1 VGEGNLKAIL
11 VGTVTCED
19 LAAAY
24 TAVHSHG
31 LAVFG
36 TATAK
41 PLRKLQE
48 VLSGGGEARFYFCA
62 PTCALPHVA
71 IAAGWVAGVWTEAPE
86 KAGLA
91 AVKKGLQTAFGC
103 SWDDVVVGKER
114 EALFRFWEGYVGVRD
129 LAPHPEMT
137 VARIR
142 EENPGVLVY
151 EVLLG

>member
-1 VGEGNLKAIL
+1 MEESNLKAIL

-24 TAVHSHG
+24 ATVHSHG

-36 TATAK
+36 TTTTK
-41 PLRKLQE
+41 TLRRLQDI
-48 VLSGGGEARFYFCA
+48 LSGGGEARFYFCA

-86 KAGLA
+86 DAGLA
-91 AVKKGLQTAFGC
+91 AVKEGFQTAFGC

-114 EALFRFWEGYVGVRD
+114 EALFRFWVGYVGVKE
-129 LAPHPEMT
+129 LKPHPEIT

-142 EENPGVLVY
+142 EGNPGAPVL
-151 EVLLG
+151 EALLG